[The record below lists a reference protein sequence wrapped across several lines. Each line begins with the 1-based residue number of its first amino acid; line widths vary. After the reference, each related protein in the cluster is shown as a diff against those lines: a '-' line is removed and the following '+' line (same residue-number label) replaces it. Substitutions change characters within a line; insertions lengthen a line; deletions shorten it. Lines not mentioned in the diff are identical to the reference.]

1 MSFEQ
6 LGPTFVKLG
15 QLLSSRPDLIP
26 KEIAEEFKRL
36 QSDVTNLPFEE
47 MEPVLKAHFG
57 KSYGQVFKDFDKKP
71 LAAASISQVY
81 RAILS
86 DGTPVVVKVQKP
98 NIENIIH
105 EDLAVLFTLAELIET
120 YVPEAQVY
128 NPTSIV
134 EEFAKHLDLETN
146 FIVEA
151 NNIRRFA
158 KNFVGEE
165 QIVIPKVYSEL
176 SGKKVL
182 VLEELQGIPLSH
194 KNALE
199 QEGIDPEKVLKT
211 GLRAYLKM
219 VFTYGLFHGDLH
231 AGNMFVLPQNR
242 IGFIDFGMVGRLT
255 HKTQEAIA
263 NILIALSQED
273 YDRLAYEYIDL
284 APYSGFVDLDNYAR
298 ELRDL
303 IAPYYGLTSKNINI
317 GLLLMDATALAAS
330 YRIQLPTELI
340 MFFKSIVSIEGM
352 GRIIVNDFDFLN
364 YSIDFASELVKER
377 YEPQKLARNLSIIA
391 RDTNSLF
398 TTLPRQIKQ
407 LLRRLNSPNF
417 SINVSSED
425 VYNLKKSVE
434 TSSNLLFLGL
444 VIGSL
449 LLSASILNLVESA
462 SKVFGLPFLSF
473 MGFAMAAGL
482 SLVAFYNYI
491 KK

>member
-15 QLLSSRPDLIP
+15 QLLATRPDLIP
-26 KEIAEEFKRL
+26 REMAEEFKRL
-36 QSDVTNLPFEE
+36 HSDVASLPFEDI
-47 MEPVLKAHFG
+47 EPVLFSHFG
-57 KSYGQVFKDFDKKP
+57 RSYDQVFQKFDKNP

-81 RAILS
+81 RATLL
-86 DGTPVVVKVQKP
+86 DGTPVVVKIQKP
-98 NIENIIH
+98 NVENIIH
-105 EDLAVLFTLAELIET
+105 EDLAVLFTLAELIEA
-120 YVPEAQVY
+120 YIPEAQMY
-128 NPTSIV
+128 NPTAIV

-158 KNFVGEE
+158 KNFAEDTP
-165 QIVIPKVYSEL
+165 IVIPQVYSEL
-176 SGKKVL
+176 SGKRVL

-199 QEGIDPEKVLKT
+199 QEGIDPEQVLKT

-231 AGNMFVLPQNR
+231 AGNMFVLPNNH
-242 IGFIDFGMVGRLT
+242 IGFIDFGMVGRLNQ
-255 HKTQEAIA
+255 KTQEAIA
-263 NILIALSQED
+263 NILISLAHED

-284 APYSGFVDLDNYAR
+284 APYSGFIDADNFAR

-303 IAPYYGLTSKNINI
+303 IAPYYGLTLKNLNI
-317 GLLLMDATALAAS
+317 GRLLMDATSLAAS
-330 YRIQLPTELI
+330 YQLILPAELI
-340 MFFKSIVSIEGM
+340 MFFKSIISIEGM
-352 GRIIVNDFDFLN
+352 GRIIVKDFDFLS
-364 YSIDFASELVKER
+364 YSIEFASELIQSR
-377 YEPQKLARNLSIIA
+377 YEPNKLARNISLVA
-391 RDTNSLF
+391 RDANSLF
-398 TTLPRQIKQ
+398 SILPRQIKQ

-417 SINVSSED
+417 SVKVGSD
-425 VYNLKKSVE
+425 DLKGLRKSVE

-444 VIGSL
+444 IIGSL
-449 LLSASILNLVESA
+449 LLSASILNIVDTEP
-462 SKVFGLPFLSF
+462 KIFGLPILSF
-473 MGFAMAAGL
+473 VGFAVAAGL